1 MTATELSKKL
11 IQLWQ
16 IAEWDSL
23 EEFLSEDIEL
33 IILGIDPCIVGKNN
47 VLNLLKFA
55 SKTSFS
61 YDTKINKILADDN
74 YAVIQLDSNRSTS
87 FLKSPIPKNWSKED
101 GILREINFFKTAILL
116 EWNSGKLLKIT
127 TIDTIVHPPDYVTE
141 NFISQY

>member
-16 IAEWDSL
+16 MAEWDSL

-47 VLNLLKFA
+47 VLKVLKLA
-55 SKTSFS
+55 AKTSFS
-61 YDTKINKILADDN
+61 YDTKINKLLADDN
-74 YAVIQLDSNRSTS
+74 YAVVQLDSNRSTS

-116 EWNSGKLLKIT
+116 EWNSEKLLKIT
-127 TIDTIVHPPDYVTE
+127 TIDTIVHPPDHVTE

>member
-16 IAEWDSL
+16 RAEWDSI
-23 EEFLSEDIEL
+23 EELLSEDIEL
-33 IILGIDPCIVGKNN
+33 KILGIDPCIAGKNN
-47 VLNLLKFA
+47 VLNILKLA

-61 YDTKINKILADDN
+61 YNTKINKFLADDN

-87 FLKSPIPKNWSKED
+87 FLKSPISKNWEKED
-101 GILREINFFKTAILL
+101 GILSKVNLFKTVILL

-127 TIDTIVHPPDYVTE
+127 TIDIIVHPPDHVTE

>member
-11 IQLWQ
+11 IKLWQ
-16 IAEWDSL
+16 MAEWDSL

-33 IILGIDPCIVGKNN
+33 IILGIDPYIAGKNN
-47 VLNLLKFA
+47 VLNVLKLA
-55 SKTSFS
+55 SKASFS
-61 YDTKINKILADDN
+61 DNTKINKLLADDN

-87 FLKSPIPKNWSKED
+87 FLKSPIPKNWGKED
-101 GILREINFFKTAILL
+101 GILCKVNFFRTAILL

-127 TIDTIVHPPDYVTE
+127 TIDTIVHPPDHVTE

>member
-16 IAEWDSL
+16 MAEWDSL
-23 EEFLSEDIEL
+23 DEFFSEDIEL
-33 IILGIDPCIVGKNN
+33 IILGIDPCIAGKNN
-47 VLNLLKFA
+47 VLNILKSA

-61 YDTKINKILADDN
+61 YNTTINKFLADDN
-74 YAVIQLDSNRSTS
+74 YAVIQLDSNRPTS
-87 FLKSPIPKNWSKED
+87 FLKSPISKNWGRES
-101 GILREINFFKTAILL
+101 GILGKVNLFKTAILL

>member
-16 IAEWDSL
+16 MAEWDSL

-33 IILGIDPCIVGKNN
+33 IILGIDPCITSKNN
-47 VLNLLKFA
+47 VLKVLKSA
-55 SKTSFS
+55 AKTSFS
-61 YDTKINKILADDN
+61 YDTKINKLLADEN
-74 YAVIQLDSNRSTS
+74 YAVVQLDSNRPTS

-116 EWNSGKLLKIT
+116 EWNSKKLLKIT
-127 TIDTIVHPPDYVTE
+127 TIDTIVHPPEHVTD
-141 NFISQY
+141 NFSSQY

>member
-16 IAEWDSL
+16 MAEWDFL
-23 EEFLSEDIEL
+23 EELLSEDIEL
-33 IILGIDPCIVGKNN
+33 IILGMDPCIAGKNN
-47 VLNLLKFA
+47 VLNILKSA

-61 YDTKINKILADDN
+61 YNTKINKFLADEN
-74 YAVIQLDSNRSTS
+74 YTVIQLDSNRSTS
-87 FLKSPIPKNWSKED
+87 FLKSPISKNWGREN
-101 GILREINFFKTAILL
+101 GILSKVNLFKTAILL

-127 TIDTIVHPPDYVTE
+127 TIDTIVHPPDQVTE

>member
-16 IAEWDSL
+16 RAEWDSI
-23 EEFLSEDIEL
+23 EELLSEDIEL
-33 IILGIDPCIVGKNN
+33 KILGIDPCIAGKNN
-47 VLNLLKFA
+47 VLNILKLA

-61 YDTKINKILADDN
+61 YNTKINKFLADDN
-74 YAVIQLDSNRSTS
+74 YAVVQLESNRSTS
-87 FLKSPIPKNWSKED
+87 FLKSPIPKNWGKEE
-101 GILREINFFKTAILL
+101 GILGKVNLFKTAILL

-127 TIDTIVHPPDYVTE
+127 TIDTIVHPPDHVTE

>member
-1 MTATELSKKL
+1 MTETELSKKL

-16 IAEWDSL
+16 MAEWDSL

-33 IILGIDPCIVGKNN
+33 IILGIDPCIAGKNN
-47 VLNLLKFA
+47 VLNILKSA

-61 YDTKINKILADDN
+61 YNTTINKFLADDN

-87 FLKSPIPKNWSKED
+87 FLKSPIPKNWGKED
-101 GILREINFFKTAILL
+101 GILRKVNFFRTAILL

-127 TIDTIVHPPDYVTE
+127 TIDTIVHPPDHVTE

>member
-16 IAEWDSL
+16 MAEWDSL

-47 VLNLLKFA
+47 VLKVLKLA
-55 SKTSFS
+55 AKTSFS
-61 YDTKINKILADDN
+61 YDTKINKLLADDN
-74 YAVIQLDSNRSTS
+74 YAVVQLDSNRSTS
-87 FLKSPIPKNWSKED
+87 FLKSPIPKNWGRENR
-101 GILREINFFKTAILL
+101 ILRKVNLFKTAIFL

-127 TIDTIVHPPDYVTE
+127 TIDTIVHPPDHVTE

>member
-16 IAEWDSL
+16 MAEWDSL

-33 IILGIDPCIVGKNN
+33 IILGIDSCIVGKNN
-47 VLNLLKFA
+47 VLNVLKFA

-61 YDTKINKILADDN
+61 YDTKINKILAYDN

-87 FLKSPIPKNWSKED
+87 FLKSSISKNWGRESGIFSKVNLS
-101 GILREINFFKTAILL
+101 GLTQNQNLRGHHADPFFPDAAI
-116 EWNSGKLLKIT
+116 
-127 TIDTIVHPPDYVTE
+127 V
-141 NFISQY
+141 Q

>member
-16 IAEWDSL
+16 MAEWDSL
-23 EEFLSEDIEL
+23 EELLSEDIEL
-33 IILGIDPCIVGKNN
+33 TILGIDPCIAGKNN
-47 VLNLLKFA
+47 VLNILKLA

-61 YDTKINKILADDN
+61 YNTTINKFLADDN

-87 FLKSPIPKNWSKED
+87 FLKSPIPKNWGRENR
-101 GILREINFFKTAILL
+101 ILRKVNLFKTAILL

-127 TIDTIVHPPDYVTE
+127 TIDTIVHPPDHVTE

>member
-16 IAEWDSL
+16 RAEWDSI
-23 EEFLSEDIEL
+23 EELLSEDIEL
-33 IILGIDPCIVGKNN
+33 KILGLDPCIAGKDN
-47 VLNLLKFA
+47 VLNILNSA
-55 SKTSFS
+55 SKTLLS
-61 YDTKINKILADDN
+61 YNTTINKFLADDN

-87 FLKSPIPKNWSKED
+87 FLKSPIPKNWGKED
-101 GILREINFFKTAILL
+101 GILRKVNFFRTAILL

-127 TIDTIVHPPDYVTE
+127 TIDTIVHPPDHVTE

>member
-16 IAEWDSL
+16 RAEWDSI
-23 EEFLSEDIEL
+23 EELLSEDIEL
-33 IILGIDPCIVGKNN
+33 KILGIGPCIAGKNN
-47 VLNLLKFA
+47 VLNILKSA

-61 YDTKINKILADDN
+61 YNTTINKFLADDN

-87 FLKSPIPKNWSKED
+87 FLKSPIPQNCGKEE
-101 GILREINFFKTAILL
+101 GILRKVNFFRTAILL
-116 EWNSGKLLKIT
+116 EWNGGKLLKIT
-127 TIDTIVHPPDYVTE
+127 TIDTIVNPPDHVTE

>member
-16 IAEWDSL
+16 MAEWDSL
-23 EEFLSEDIEL
+23 EEFLSEDIKL
-33 IILGIDPCIVGKNN
+33 IILGIDPCVAGKNN
-47 VLNLLKFA
+47 VLNILKSA

-61 YDTKINKILADDN
+61 YNTKINKILADDN

-87 FLKSPIPKNWSKED
+87 FLKSPIQKNWGKED
-101 GILREINFFKTAILL
+101 GIIRKVNFFRTAILL